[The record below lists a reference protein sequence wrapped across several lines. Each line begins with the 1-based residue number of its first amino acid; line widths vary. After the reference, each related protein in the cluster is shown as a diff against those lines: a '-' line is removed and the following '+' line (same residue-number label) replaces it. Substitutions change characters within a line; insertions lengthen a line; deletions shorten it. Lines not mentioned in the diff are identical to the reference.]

1 MRNGTANCLA
11 KFRKRQSG
19 EYVMRGKIHGQHSTS
34 ADRPY
39 MPPLEHPPRS
49 DVGFNMNTMCIR
61 FLPSLL
67 VLTPLCANAQ
77 ISPSPTVPTP
87 TATPY
92 FNRTPVPGVSAS
104 PSPSPMVGASPL
116 ASPGNWDPFA
126 DMQRMQTEMNQFFSR
141 AMGQFGM
148 NQNFLSMRNEPGFS
162 SSIDVRDK
170 GDHYEVHA
178 FLPGSEINNVKVTAE
193 PNNRLRVSA
202 SQSKQEKKESKA
214 GETFTSEFGEYEQV
228 VTLPG
233 PARTKDMKIERKEH
247 EVVVS
252 IPKKD

>member
-1 MRNGTANCLA
+1 
-11 KFRKRQSG
+11 
-19 EYVMRGKIHGQHSTS
+19 
-34 ADRPY
+34 
-39 MPPLEHPPRS
+39 
-49 DVGFNMNTMCIR
+49 
-61 FLPSLL
+61 
-67 VLTPLCANAQ
+67 
-77 ISPSPTVPTP
+77 
-87 TATPY
+87 
-92 FNRTPVPGVSAS
+92 
-104 PSPSPMVGASPL
+104 MVGASPL

-126 DMQRMQTEMNQFFSR
+126 EMQRMQAEMNQFFSR
-141 AMGQFGM
+141 AMGEFGM

-178 FLPGSEINNVKVTAE
+178 FLPSSEINNVKVTAE

-202 SQSKQEKKESKA
+202 SQSKQEKEESKA

-228 VTLPG
+228 VALPG

-252 IPKKD
+252 IPKKK